1 MNYVNFGSAGLKVSR
16 LALGLGLRGQADE
29 AAAQRMIERA
39 IDLGVNLLDC
49 ANIYGPNDDRDNRGR
64 SEVVLGKAIKGKRDD
79 LVITSKVA
87 SPVNRGPNDWGLS
100 RLHIMREVERSLQ
113 RLETDHIDVYLVHV
127 FDQTT
132 PLDETV
138 RALDDLVRSGKVR
151 YVGCC
156 NYAAWQVCRALWIAD
171 ALHATP
177 YMCVQNR
184 YSLLNRNLESEMF
197 GLIRERGLG
206 AMAYSP
212 LAVGLLSGAYTPGH
226 PMPQGTLWSRFPDQ
240 YHDAT
245 NGQKGRIIN
254 AVIQAAQA
262 LGKTPAQVALAWV
275 LSHPEITVAITGGD
289 TIEHLED
296 NLGAAELTLDAEIL
310 DALNAVSDTTQN
322 TIY

>member
-1 MNYVNFGSAGLKVSR
+1 MDYINFGQAGLKVSR
-16 LALGLGLRGQADE
+16 LALGLGLRGQSDE

-39 IDLGVNLLDC
+39 IDLGVNLIDC

-64 SEVVLGKAIKGKRDD
+64 SEVVLSRAMKGKRDD

-87 SPVNRGPNDWGLS
+87 SAVGNGPNDRGLS
-100 RLHIMREVERSLQ
+100 RLHILREVERTLQ

-127 FDQTT
+127 FDETT
-132 PLDETV
+132 PLEETV

-171 ALHATP
+171 AIHATP

-184 YSLLNRNLESEMF
+184 YSLLNRGMEHEMF
-197 GLIRERGLG
+197 GLIRDRGLG

-212 LAVGLLSGAYTPGH
+212 LAVGLLSGAYAPDQPLPTDS
-226 PMPQGTLWSRFPDQ
+226 LWSRFPEQ
-240 YHDAT
+240 YRDAMQ
-245 NGQKGRIIN
+245 GQKGRIIS
-254 AVIQAAQA
+254 AVMQAADA

-289 TIEHLED
+289 TVEHLED
-296 NLGAAELTLDAEIL
+296 NLGAADLTLDTEIL
-310 DALNAVSDTTQN
+310 DALNAVSDMTSN